1 MLDLKFIRDN
11 IELVRENIKNKNES
25 ADVNEIPLLDEKRRS
40 VIQEVESLKN
50 LRNVVSKEI
59 AQLKKEGMPAEDKIA
74 SMKEVSD
81 RIKELDDVIRQVE
94 ESIQKVQLYIP
105 NMVGPDVPIGKSA
118 ADNQIVRTWGEEFK
132 KEIIYNHIEIATK
145 LGVIDFERGA
155 KVSGSGFAFYR
166 GKGAKLER
174 ALINFMLDYHLENHG
189 YTELMSPYLVNENSM
204 YGTGQLPKM
213 AEDMYHATEDN
224 VYLIPTAEVPIT
236 NYHSG
241 EMLSNEQLPVK
252 YCGFSPCWRREAGSY
267 GKEVRGFLRV
277 HQFNKVEMVN
287 FARHDQSWQQL
298 ETLLTEAEDIV
309 QALGL
314 HYRVLRLCSG
324 DTSFSSAMTYDIEVW
339 SPGEKSWL
347 EVSSCS
353 NFTDFQARRA
363 NIRYRPEPGAK
374 PEFIHTLNGSG
385 LATSRIMVAIL
396 EQYTDENF
404 RFSVPEVLRK
414 YTGFDSITQEN
425 NF

>member
-11 IELVRENIKNKNES
+11 IELVRQNIINKNES
-25 ADVNEIPLLDEKRRS
+25 ADVGEIPRLDEKRRS
-40 VIQEVESLKN
+40 IIMEVEGLKN

-59 AQLKKEGMPAEDKIA
+59 AQNKKDGYTADDKIA

-81 RIKELDDVIRQVE
+81 KIKELDDELRQVE
-94 ESIQKVQLYIP
+94 ESIRKVQLYIP
-105 NMVGPDVPIGKSA
+105 NMLGTKVPIGKSA
-118 ADNQIVRTWGEEFK
+118 TDNKIVRIWGEEHK
-132 KEIIYNHIEIATK
+132 RENKYNHIEIATK
-145 LGVIDFERGA
+145 LGIIDFERGA
-155 KVSGSGFAFYR
+155 KVSGSGFAFYC

-174 ALINFMLDYHLENHG
+174 ALINFMLDEHLEKHG
-189 YTELMSPYLVNENSM
+189 YKELIPPYLVNENSM
-204 YGTGQLPKM
+204 LGTGQLPKM

-224 VYLIPTAEVPIT
+224 LYLIPTAEVPIT

-241 EMLSNEQLPVK
+241 EMLSNEQLPIK

-287 FARHDQSWQQL
+287 FTRHDKSWNQL
-298 ETLLTEAEDIV
+298 EILLTEAENIV
-309 QALGL
+309 KSLGL
-314 HYRVLRLCSG
+314 HYRVLLLCSG

-353 NFTDFQARRA
+353 NFADFQARRA

-374 PEFIHTLNGSG
+374 PEFVHTLNGSG
-385 LATSRIMVAIL
+385 LATSRIMVALL
-396 EQYTDENF
+396 EQYTDEALCF
-404 RFSVPEVLRK
+404 TVPDVLRK
-414 YTGFDSITQEN
+414 YTGFARIEQ
-425 NF
+425 